1 MSALRVLA
9 LFALLAL
16 AWLTV
21 TPSAM
26 AQEPSSRLQDLT
38 AIARD
43 LYAAGAYADATTAAE
58 RAFAQTEAEFGASHE
73 RTGIQA
79 FGLALSAEMAGQYD
93 VAERAYARVVAIREA
108 VYGRDSAAV
117 AMALEKLA
125 EMLVRQ
131 GRPDAAEPHA
141 RRALLLR
148 QAVIGPDHPFAAP
161 GHAVI
166 GHIASARGDWQA
178 ALASYREAVRLL
190 ALDNPTQVSART
202 VADRLLEGQ
211 RETFVGL
218 VRAAHHLRGT
228 GTSVSAQQL
237 ADESFMAT
245 QKAWNTAAAG
255 ALAKMTA
262 RLGASD
268 TELGRRVRQLQ
279 DRADRIV
286 ALNAE
291 DMALLAGWS
300 DVQRQ
305 NKVYSDLL
313 EQFRARSIENSRVNA
328 PAIARQRALVEDLQ
342 KLLARCPPGQV
353 KAGCEQST
361 ADREAITRE
370 LGQLSTSTS
379 AGASELMALHKQMEA
394 AERALP
400 GYQEFTAKRARLR
413 AEIDSLER
421 SVAEGRGEIV
431 RSYPAYAA
439 LAEPGALRI
448 AEAQAL
454 LREGEALVVFLVGAD
469 TGYVFAI
476 DRTRMMWAAI
486 EGGATRLSQ
495 DVRTLRAGLDPLTP
509 DGWTR
514 TPDQTAEA
522 FDLERAYGLYRRLLG
537 PVENVIAGK
546 SHVMLVPAG
555 PLTSLPIQVLVAA
568 PPSTSG
574 SPADR
579 LRSAEWLV
587 RRHALSVLPSVAS
600 LKALRRL
607 PQSGIPVRPFLGI
620 GDPKLDGPD
629 QGRARSAPAPTL
641 PARFYRNGLAD
652 VRALRQLAPLPDTAQ
667 EVTTVASVLGATP
680 ADVLLGPAATEAAL
694 RRLPLKDYR
703 IVHFATHGL
712 VAGDLSDLGEPA
724 LVLSPPD
731 TPTESDDGL
740 LTASEVA
747 TLSFDAEWVVLSAC
761 NTAAGQANGAEA
773 LSGLARAFFYAG
785 ARALLVSHWSVYS
798 EAATRL
804 TTETFARLAANPAA
818 GRAEAFRQ
826 AMLAEVDAGKPP
838 SYWAPF
844 VIVGDGR

>member
-1 MSALRVLA
+1 MSASRILDIVI
-9 LFALLAL
+9 LFAL
-16 AWLTV
+16 AWLA
-21 TPSAM
+21 SASLAI
-26 AQEPSSRLQDLT
+26 AQEPSSRLQELT
-38 AIARD
+38 ATARD
-43 LYAAGAYADATTAAE
+43 LYTAGAYAEATTAAE
-58 RAFAQTEAEFGASHE
+58 RALAQTETEFGASHE

-79 FGLALSAEMAGQYD
+79 YGLALSAEMAGQYD

-141 RRALLLR
+141 RRALQLR

-166 GHIASARGDWQA
+166 GQTAAARGDWPA
-178 ALASYREAVRLL
+178 ALTSYREAVRLL
-190 ALDNPTQVSART
+190 ALDNPAQVSART

-218 VRAAHHLRGT
+218 VRAAHHMRG
-228 GTSVSAQQL
+228 SADAASAQRL

-245 QKAWNTAAAG
+245 QQAWNTAAAG

-268 TELGRRVRQLQ
+268 TELGRRVRQVQ

-300 DVQRQ
+300 EVQRQ
-305 NKVYSDLL
+305 NKPYSDLL

-328 PAIARQRALVEDLQ
+328 PAITRQRSLVEDLQ
-342 KLLARCPPGQV
+342 KLLARCPPGQT

-361 ADREAITRE
+361 AEREAITRE

-379 AGASELMALHKQMEA
+379 AGAAELMAVHKQMEA

-400 GYQEFTAKRARLR
+400 GYQDFTAKRARLR
-413 AEIDSLER
+413 AEIDTLER
-421 SVAEGRGEIV
+421 FVAEGRSEIV

-476 DRTRMMWAAI
+476 DRSRTTWAAI

-495 DVRTLRAGLDPLTP
+495 DVRALRAGLDPLTP

-514 TPDQTAEA
+514 TPDQTADA
-522 FDLERAYGLYRRLLG
+522 FDLERAHGLYRRLLG
-537 PVENVIAGK
+537 PVESVLAGK

-555 PLTSLPIQVLVAA
+555 PLTSLPMQVLVAA
-568 PPSTSG
+568 PPPASG
-574 SPADR
+574 PPADR
-579 LRSAEWLV
+579 LRAAEWLV

-607 PQSGIPVRPFLGI
+607 PQSGIAVRPFLGI

-629 QGRARSAPAPTL
+629 QGRARTAGTQTL
-641 PARFYRNGLAD
+641 PAGFYRNGLAD

-680 ADVLLGPAATEAAL
+680 ADVLLGPAATEAAV

-712 VAGDLSDLGEPA
+712 VAGDLSDLAEPA

-731 TPTESDDGL
+731 TPTEADDGL

-747 TLSFDAEWVVLSAC
+747 TLSLAADWVVLSAC
-761 NTAAGQANGAEA
+761 NTAAGQATGADA

-804 TTETFARLAANPAA
+804 TTETFAQLAANPAK

-826 AMLAEVDAGKPP
+826 AMLAEVAAGKPP